1 MPNTMTGQNPLIGF
15 IGQGYIGKNYA
26 EDFERRGF
34 QTVRYA
40 LEEPY
45 RANKDRI
52 KDCDIVFIAVPTPT
66 TPEGG
71 FDASIV
77 DAGIDLVGEG
87 KIVVIKST
95 ILPGTATMFQQKH
108 PAQTVLF
115 SPEFLSEATAAYDA
129 AHPFINM
136 IGMTQDSPRQR
147 AAAEIVHKVLPSS
160 PTSITCKS
168 IEAEIFKYT
177 HNSSAYTQ
185 IMFFNMMYDLATS
198 MGGDWSVVHRA
209 VLSDPFIPNRY
220 AQPVH
225 KSGRGAG
232 GHCFIKDYAAL
243 REMYEKTIPHDTAG
257 IALMHANEQK
267 NIALLRGSG
276 KDLDLL
282 AGVYGAD
289 VLASE
294 VPAPRPP
301 ESRIPV
307 ADIRLLVCAQSA
319 DQSDPTLGFFH
330 AWVDEL
336 ARRTKHVSLAY
347 LQGKAAGLPDNVR
360 AFSLGKDTLRG
371 PRFWKRARYTVRFWW
386 YAWRERHEYDTVFV
400 YINTEYMI
408 LGGLLWRMLGKKVA
422 MISNT
427 KESHWKMS
435 IAAYFADVLFYTDDR
450 AMAARF
456 PRAQQIA
463 AGIETG
469 PYTMVPRTAEHG
481 SLLFAGRIAREKH
494 LDMIIDAIAHA
505 AQHTHGLHLD
515 IYGAPV
521 VANDVAYEKEIRAK
535 YQSLA
540 DQGAISFEGSVPHAQ
555 TPAVYASHD
564 IFVHAGSVTGF
575 NKALFEAMAAGCIIV
590 TSDPSMRRVVREDLF
605 VDEATPEAFA
615 RAIQAATKL
624 SPQERAQESAAL
636 RAYVEREHAL
646 SVIIPGIF
654 EAIYPSSSG
663 ARAIG
668 V

>member
-1 MPNTMTGQNPLIGF
+1 MTGQNPLIGF
-15 IGQGYIGKNYA
+15 IGQGWIGKNYA
-26 EDFERRGF
+26 DDFERRGF
-34 QTVRYA
+34 NTVRYA

-52 KDCDIVFIAVPTPT
+52 KNCDIVFIAVPTPT
-66 TPEGG
+66 TPDGG

-77 DAGIDLVGEG
+77 DAAIDLVGEG
-87 KIVVIKST
+87 RIAVIKST
-95 ILPGTATMFQQKH
+95 LLPGTAAQFQQKH
-108 PAQTVLF
+108 PAQVVLF

-129 AHPFINM
+129 ANPFFNI
-136 IGMTQDSPRQR
+136 IGMTQDTAKQR
-147 AAAEIVHKVLPSS
+147 AAAEIVHKVLPTS
-160 PTSITCKS
+160 PTAITCKS
-168 IEAEIFKYT
+168 VEAEIIKYT
-177 HNSSAYTQ
+177 HNASAYTQ

-220 AQPVH
+220 AQPIH

-243 REMYEKTIPHDTAG
+243 RELYEKTFPQDAAG

-289 VLASE
+289 VLAGE
-294 VPAPRPP
+294 VQAPRPP
-301 ESRIPV
+301 EARIPV

-422 MISNT
+422 IISNK
-427 KESHWKMS
+427 KEAHWKMAF
-435 IAAYFADVLFYTDDR
+435 AARFADVIFYTDDH
-450 AMAARF
+450 AMAARL
-456 PRAQQIA
+456 PRSQQIA

-494 LDMIIDAIAHA
+494 LDTIIEGVARA
-505 AQHTHGLHLD
+505 AQHSHGLHFD

-521 VANDVAYEKEIRAK
+521 IADDRAFDQELRAAHKPLLEKGTVAFR
-535 YQSLA
+535 
-540 DQGAISFEGSVPHAQ
+540 GSVPHAQ
-555 TPAVYASHD
+555 TPQMYASHD
-564 IFVHAGSVTGF
+564 IFVHGGSVTGF
-575 NKALFEAMAAGCIIV
+575 NKALFEAMAAGCIVV
-590 TSDPSMRRVVREDLF
+590 TSDPNMRRVVRADLF
-605 VDEATPEAFA
+605 VDQVTPEAYA
-615 RAIQAATKL
+615 RAIAAALKL
-624 SPQERAQESAAL
+624 SPQERARESAAL

-646 SVIIPGIF
+646 SVIIPGMF
-654 EAIYPSSSG
+654 EAIYPSSGG

-668 V
+668 I

>member
-1 MPNTMTGQNPLIGF
+1 MTGQNPLIGF
-15 IGQGYIGKNYA
+15 IGQGWIGKNYA
-26 EDFERRGF
+26 DDFERRGF

-40 LEEPY
+40 LEDPY

-52 KDCDIVFIAVPTPT
+52 KDCDIVLIAVPTPT
-66 TPEGG
+66 TPDGG
-71 FDASIV
+71 FDGSIV
-77 DAGIDLVGEG
+77 DGAIDLVGEG
-87 KIVVIKST
+87 RIAVIKST
-95 ILPGTATMFQQKH
+95 LLPGTAAQFQQKH
-108 PAQTVLF
+108 PAQVVLF

-129 AHPFINM
+129 ANPFFNI
-136 IGMTQDSPRQR
+136 IGTTQDTAKQR
-147 AAAEIVHKVLPSS
+147 AAAEIVHKVLPPSS
-160 PTSITCKS
+160 TSITCKS
-168 IEAEIFKYT
+168 IEAEIIKYT
-177 HNSSAYTQ
+177 HNASAYTQ
-185 IMFFNMMYDLATS
+185 IMFFNMMYDLAAS

-243 REMYEKTIPHDTAG
+243 REIYEKTLPHDSAG

-289 VLASE
+289 VLAGE
-294 VPAPRPP
+294 VQAPRPP
-301 ESRIPV
+301 ESRVPV

-330 AWVDEL
+330 AWVDEI

-386 YAWRERHEYDTVFV
+386 YAWRERHAYDTVLI
-400 YINTEYMI
+400 YINTEYVI
-408 LGGLLWRMLGKKVA
+408 LGGLLWRALGKKVA
-422 MISNT
+422 LISNK
-427 KESHWKMS
+427 KESHWKMGL
-435 IAAYFADVLFYTDDR
+435 AAHFVDVLFYTDDR
-450 AMAARF
+450 ALAARF
-456 PRAQQIA
+456 PQAQQIA

-469 PYTMVPRTAEHG
+469 PYTKADRTAKPG
-481 SLLFAGRIAREKH
+481 SLLFAGRITREKR
-494 LDMIIDAIAHA
+494 LDMIIDAVARA
-505 AQHTHGLHLD
+505 AQHSHGLHFD

-521 VANDVAYEKEIRAK
+521 IADDRAFDQELRAAYKPLEERG
-535 YQSLA
+535 L
-540 DQGAISFEGSVPHAQ
+540 ISFRGSVPHAQ
-555 TPAVYASHD
+555 TPQMYASHD
-564 IFVHAGSVTGF
+564 IFVHGGSVTGF
-575 NKALFEAMAAGCIIV
+575 NKALFEAMVSGCIVV
-590 TSDPSMRRVVREDLF
+590 TSEPSMRGVVRADLF
-605 VDEATPEAFA
+605 VDDASPEAFA
-615 RAIQAATKL
+615 RAIQTATKL
-624 SPQERAQESAAL
+624 SVQERARESAAL
-636 RAYVEREHAL
+636 RAYVEREHSL
-646 SVIIPGIF
+646 SVIIPNLF

-668 V
+668 I

>member
-1 MPNTMTGQNPLIGF
+1 MTGQNPLIGF

-26 EDFERRGF
+26 DDFERRGF

-66 TPEGG
+66 TPDGG

-77 DAGIDLVGEG
+77 DSAIDLVGEG
-87 KIVVIKST
+87 RIAVIKST
-95 ILPGTATMFQQKH
+95 LLPGTAAQFQQKH
-108 PAQTVLF
+108 PAQVVLF

-129 AHPFINM
+129 ANPFFNI
-136 IGMTQDSPRQR
+136 IGTTQDTARQR
-147 AAAEIVHKVLPSS
+147 AAAEIVHKVLPAS

-168 IEAEIFKYT
+168 IEAEIIKYT
-177 HNSSAYTQ
+177 HNASAYTQ

-243 REMYEKTIPHDTAG
+243 REMYEKTFPHDAAG

-289 VLASE
+289 LLAGE
-294 VPAPRPP
+294 APAPRPP
-301 ESRIPV
+301 ESHVPV
-307 ADIRLLVCAQSA
+307 SDIRLLVCAQSA

-360 AFSLGKDTLRG
+360 AFSLGKDKLGG
-371 PRFWKRARYTVRFWW
+371 PRWWKRARYTVRFWW
-386 YAWRERHEYDTVFV
+386 YAWRERHDYDTVLV
-400 YINTEYMI
+400 YINTEYLI

-422 MISNT
+422 IISNK
-427 KESHWKMS
+427 KEAHWKMAF
-435 IAAYFADVLFYTDDR
+435 AARFADVIFYTDDH
-450 AMAARF
+450 AMAARL
-456 PRAQQIA
+456 PRSQRIA

-469 PYTMVPRTAEHG
+469 AYTMVPRTAEHG

-494 LDMIIDAIAHA
+494 IDTIIEAV
-505 AQHTHGLHLD
+505 AQAQRQSPGIHLD
-515 IYGAPV
+515 IYGTPV
-521 VANDVAYEKEIRAK
+521 ISSDVAYEQELHIK
-535 YQSLA
+535 YQTSA
-540 DQGAISFEGSVPHAQ
+540 DKGTISFAGSAPHAQ
-555 TPAVYASHD
+555 TPRMYASHD
-564 IFVHAGSVTGF
+564 IFVHGGSVTGF
-575 NKALFEAMAAGCIIV
+575 NKALFEAMAAGCIVV
-590 TSDPSMRRVVREDLF
+590 TSEPSMRHVVRADLF
-605 VDEATPEAFA
+605 VDEATPETYA
-615 RAIQAATKL
+615 RAISVAMKL
-624 SPQERAQESAAL
+624 SPQERARESAGL
-636 RAYVEREHAL
+636 RAYVEREHSL
-646 SVIIPGIF
+646 SVIIPGMF
-654 EAIYPSSSG
+654 EAIYPNSSG

>member
-1 MPNTMTGQNPLIGF
+1 MTGQNPLIGF

-26 EDFERRGF
+26 DDFDRRGF

-77 DAGIDLVGEG
+77 DGAINLVGAG
-87 KIVVIKST
+87 RIVVIKST
-95 ILPGTATMFQQKH
+95 MLPGTSVGFQQKH
-108 PAQTVLF
+108 PEQVVLF

-129 AHPFINM
+129 ANPFFNI
-136 IGMTQDSPRQR
+136 IGMTQDSARQR
-147 AAAEIVHKVLPSS
+147 AAAGLVHKVLPST

-168 IEAEIFKYT
+168 VEAEIIKYT
-177 HNSSAYTQ
+177 HNASAYTQ
-185 IMFFNMMYDLATS
+185 IMFFNMMYDLTTS
-198 MGGDWSVVHRA
+198 MGEDWSVVHRA

-243 REMYEKTIPHDTAG
+243 REIYEKTLPHDAAG

-289 VLASE
+289 VLAGE

-319 DQSDPTLGFFH
+319 DVSDPTLGFFH

-371 PRFWKRARYTVRFWW
+371 PKLWKRARYTVRFWW
-386 YAWRERHEYDTVFV
+386 YAWRERREYDTVLV
-400 YINTEYMI
+400 YINTEYVI
-408 LGGLLWRMLGKKVA
+408 LGGLLWRLLGKKVA
-422 MISNT
+422 MISNA
-427 KESHWKMS
+427 KESHWKMN
-435 IAAYFADVLFYTDDR
+435 IAAYFADVLFYTDDH
-450 AMAARF
+450 AMAARL
-456 PRAQQIA
+456 PRAQRIA
-463 AGIETG
+463 SGIATG
-469 PYTMVPRTAEHG
+469 PYVQTTRDAKPG
-481 SLLFAGRIAREKH
+481 SLLFAGRIAREKR
-494 LDMIIDAIAHA
+494 LNTSIDAVVHA
-505 AQHTHGLHLD
+505 AKHTLGLHLD

-521 VANDVAYEKEIRAK
+521 IADDRAFETELRATYK
-535 YQSLA
+535 PLEE
-540 DQGAISFEGSVPHAQ
+540 QGLISFCGSVPHAQ
-555 TPAVYASHD
+555 TPQIYATHD
-564 IFVHAGSVTGF
+564 IFVHGGSVTGF
-575 NKALFEAMAAGCIIV
+575 NKSLFEAMAAGCIVV
-590 TSDPSMRRVVREDLF
+590 TSEPSMRRVVREDLF

-615 RAIQAATKL
+615 RAIHAATKL
-624 SPQERAQESAAL
+624 SPQERSRESAAL

-646 SVIIPGIF
+646 SVIIPNIF
-654 EAIYPSSSG
+654 QAIYPSSNG